1 MKFLSDQELFP
12 DIGADGKPD
21 PDKFSGSKTVAY
33 VFRHSA
39 MENKSDS
46 LRVSY
51 RAWKD
56 SPDNGPQDW
65 EVSSALRDYVEAVF
79 KQASDDAYEHTKD
92 GCIGQ
97 FPSGKLLLNEFS
109 NDDGT
114 CVKAEL
120 DLDSELSGYDPI
132 CISALQ
138 DLRKEAKEAK
148 KNMWLSRLGL
158 FFMLLHF
165 FIVLMAALPLI
176 PAMAQ
181 YNIFDLG
188 YNWIIF
194 VSAGLSLVI
203 AWLFHVGTMHIIP
216 ILGVVHMIFVM
227 IFLGWQAGNSVSV
240 NSRAI
245 QAGIVLVLIL
255 IALIRYG
262 IDSFGGSFREAR
274 RTYADW
280 YDLLAPDTFRKLRF
294 FALWYQNING
304 HPSYNLQEI
313 EKELRE
319 LLSKRKP

>member
-1 MKFLSDQELFP
+1 MKFPSDQELFP

-21 PDKFSGSKTVAY
+21 PDKFSGSKTAAY

-148 KNMWLSRLGL
+148 KNMELADKCCKNLSAIVLTKKQKEQEINRIYQVLKEAAAQEILANMDVEQINMDREGIRINTLRNAGIDTVGKVLSRDKQSIQAIEG
-158 FFMLLHF
+158 
-165 FIVLMAALPLI
+165 IGAASAEKILANANAI
-176 PAMAQ
+176 KAQ
-181 YNIFDLG
+181 TIQSAEISFTPENKNAQTKELVKHLNG
-188 YNWIIF
+188 IF
-194 VSAGLSLVI
+194 VKEL
-203 AWLFHVGTMHIIP
+203 IIP
-216 ILGVVHMIFVM
+216 V
-227 IFLGWQAGNSVSV
+227 
-240 NSRAI
+240 RKKTPYDY
-245 QAGIVLVLIL
+245 
-255 IALIRYG
+255 IRNFFFFE
-262 IDSFGGSFREAR
+262 IMVIHEN
-274 RTYADW
+274 
-280 YDLLAPDTFRKLRF
+280 LLKYMRL
-294 FALWYQNING
+294 Y
-304 HPSYNLQEI
+304 
-313 EKELRE
+313 
-319 LLSKRKP
+319 